1 MIAINL
7 LPVRQIRRRLKA
19 QKEVLAF
26 FVLLLAVLVLVG
38 IAATIRTSQVTS
50 KKDHIASLTKKRDSY
65 KSTLNEIEKFKK
77 DKQSLETKL
86 AVIAKLKKDSQ
97 FTVRV
102 IDEIAN
108 VIPANR
114 VWLTSM
120 SESAGKMAVSGVAVD
135 NASIAV
141 YMQQL
146 ESSPYF
152 ANPEL
157 GSSSLSSK
165 DGREVRNFSLSCEIT
180 NPTEKKT
187 DADGKQDT

>member
-1 MIAINL
+1 MFFAL
-7 LPVRQIRRRLKA
+7 LGV
-19 QKEVLAF
+19 
-26 FVLLLAVLVLVG
+26 VLVLVG
-38 IAATIRTSQVTS
+38 IAATTRSSQISS
-50 KKDHIASLTKKRDSY
+50 KKDVIRSLTQKRDSY
-65 KSTLNEIEKFKK
+65 QSTLNEIEKFKK

-86 AVIAKLKKDSQ
+86 AVIAKLKKNSQ

-114 VWLTSM
+114 VWLTAM
-120 SESAGKMAVSGVAVD
+120 SQASGKLVVSGVAVD

-165 DGREVRNFSLSCEIT
+165 DGREVRSFSLKCDIT
-180 NPTEKKT
+180 NPTEKKA
-187 DADGKQDT
+187 DADGKQST

>member
-19 QKEVLAF
+19 QKEVVAF
-26 FVLLLAVLVLVG
+26 FVLLLAVIVLVG
-38 IAATIRTSQVTS
+38 IAATIRISQVTS

-65 KSTLNEIEKFKK
+65 QATLSQIEKLKK
-77 DKQSLETKL
+77 DKKNLETKL
-86 AVIAKLKKDSQ
+86 AVIAKLKKDSL
-97 FTVRV
+97 FNVRV

-114 VWLTSM
+114 VWLISM
-120 SESAGKMAVSGVAVD
+120 SQTAGKMVVSGVAVD

-157 GSSSLSSK
+157 GGSSLSSK
-165 DGREVRNFSLSCEIT
+165 DGREVRNFSLKCDIT
-180 NPTEKKT
+180 TPTEKKA
-187 DADGKQDT
+187 DADGKQNT